1 MADPVVTYSS
11 SNHVGVITLNRP
23 PANSYEIGVLG
34 DLEAAIDQAEK
45 DPEVRVVILKSASDK
60 FFCAGA
66 DIKAFAA
73 NGAAANIRMIRKGH
87 VTLNR
92 MPASSKI
99 FIAAIN
105 GHALGGGLEIALA
118 CDLRFA
124 AEGDY
129 KLGLPEVT
137 LGLLP
142 GNGGTQRLPRLIG
155 PARALEMMITGRIVS
170 PAQALELGLVNRLL
184 AADRLIPDTEA
195 FAGGLATGP
204 SVAISAMKRLV
215 HATGSM
221 GIGDGLALEAELI
234 GSLFDTGDAR
244 EGVTAFAQKRK
255 AVFKGC

>member
-1 MADPVVTYSS
+1 MANPVVTFSA
-11 SNHVGVITLNRP
+11 SNRVGIITLDRP
-23 PANSYEIGVLG
+23 PANSYEVGFLG
-34 DLEAAIDQAEK
+34 DLQRAIGEAEE
-45 DPEVRVVILKSASDK
+45 DPEVRVVILKSASEK

-73 NGAAANIRMIRKGH
+73 NDAAANVEMIRKGH
-87 VTLNR
+87 ATLDR

-99 FIAAIN
+99 FITAIN
-105 GHALGGGLEIALA
+105 GYALGGGLEIALA

-124 AEGDY
+124 AQGDY

-170 PAQALELGLVNRLL
+170 PAEALELGFVNRLFP
-184 AADRLIPDTEA
+184 ADQLIASTEA
-195 FAGGLATGP
+195 FAQRLAAGP
-204 SVAISAMKRLV
+204 ARAISAMKQLV

-221 GIGDGLALEAELI
+221 SLRDGLALESALMS
-234 GSLFDTGDAR
+234 SLFNTRDAQ
-244 EGVTAFAQKRK
+244 EGVSAFAEKRK
-255 AVFKGC
+255 AVFKGR